1 MTQVGQE
8 HQQPHAGL
16 PLQLQAPRSVSWLE
30 VSHLLRQIV
39 RFGAVAAQ
47 SIPWA
52 CCSPFPR
59 KSRWKSESLVQ
70 PNDTPPGSSVGS
82 DRSSKRP
89 PAEAGQQAQLR
100 DPGLSSLD
108 LLDSGLPWW

>member
-1 MTQVGQE
+1 MTQMGQE

-16 PLQLQAPRSVSWLE
+16 PLQLQASRPVSWLE
-30 VSHLLRQIV
+30 VSDLLRQIE
-39 RFGAVAAQ
+39 RFGAVATQ

-70 PNDTPPGSSVGS
+70 PNHTPPGSSVGS

-89 PAEAGQQAQLR
+89 QAEAGQQAQLR
-100 DPGLSSLD
+100 GPGLSSLD
-108 LLDSGLPWW
+108 FLYRGLPWW